1 MAEKGTK
8 VVRSAGNRP
17 PRAGMGRPKGVPNK
31 VTTLAKEAIAM
42 AADGLGGVPRLIAW
56 AQEDPGNEKA
66 FWTQMYTKLVPLQV
80 GADPNAPL
88 AGVVLVPM
96 KAPTVE

>member
-1 MAEKGTK
+1 MPVSKTAGIGKG
-8 VVRSAGNRP
+8 APGP
-17 PRAGMGRPKGVPNK
+17 GRPKGVPNK
-31 VTTLAKEAIAM
+31 TTQLAKDAIAM
-42 AADGLGGVPRLIAW
+42 AAEGLGGVPRLIAW

-88 AGVVLVPM
+88 AGVILIPA
-96 KAPTVE
+96 KAPINEQ